1 MNVRGDSMAIP
12 TIPGLIVP
20 ERFAMSSRC
29 LHCRTA
35 MKSMSSPLY
44 EGDFCSEFCLSQYP
58 GSVPRGRAP
67 LWVKQ
72 VAADM
77 MEVKRILERN
87 HGILRAFR
95 NRTSQGVLASDVPGL
110 IWLEQQGFDFE
121 HHTSLRTGNHGV
133 TEVWCYDE
141 GYRLDPWGGVTPL

>member
-1 MNVRGDSMAIP
+1 
-12 TIPGLIVP
+12 
-20 ERFAMSSRC
+20 
-29 LHCRTA
+29 
-35 MKSMSSPLY
+35 MKTQAAAVY

-58 GSVPRGRAP
+58 AAVPRRGTP
-67 LWVKQ
+67 TWVKQ
-72 VAADM
+72 VAQDM
-77 MEVKRILERN
+77 MEVQRILQRN

-95 NRTSQGVLASDVPGL
+95 NRSSHGAVASDVPGL

-121 HHTSLRTGNHGV
+121 HHTRLRSGSHGV